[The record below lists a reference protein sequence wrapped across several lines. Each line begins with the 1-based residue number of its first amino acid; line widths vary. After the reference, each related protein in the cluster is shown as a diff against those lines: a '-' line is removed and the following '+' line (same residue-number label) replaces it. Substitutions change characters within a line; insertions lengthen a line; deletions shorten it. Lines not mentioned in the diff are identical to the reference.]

1 MKIKWRE
8 IPLTYRIVAVALI
21 FIAVF
26 TITFQTISI
35 YKTKKAQ
42 EEQFSGH
49 IASAAISLEEY
60 TETGYVFLYEDAL
73 MELHSASSIALLLK
87 DDDAYKGMHNVLLSI
102 VGTYHTFPE
111 DLALFNDELIDVLN
125 DFSSHHDVENLYTKL
140 NGIDNQLTAMMA
152 ERLEKV
158 E

>member
-1 MKIKWRE
+1 MKIKWKE
-8 IPLTYRIVAVALI
+8 IPLTYRIVAIALVC
-21 FIAVF
+21 IAVF

-35 YKTKKAQ
+35 HKIKETQK
-42 EEQFSGH
+42 EQFYGH
-49 IASAAISLEEY
+49 IASAANGLEEY
-60 TETGYVFLYEDAL
+60 KETGYAFLYEDAL

-111 DLALFNDELIDVLN
+111 DLALFNDDLIDVLN
-125 DFSSHHDVENLYTKL
+125 NFSIHHDVENLYTKL
-140 NGIDNQLTAMMA
+140 NSIDNRLEAMLA
-152 ERLEKV
+152 DRLEKV